1 MMRSRR
7 SEDAVVASGVTP
19 AERAPTGGVSSLQRP
34 GDLAVG
40 GAEVG
45 PDASDHGDGDD
56 CDQGRYQCVLDRG
69 DTGLVP
75 REAYKERAH
84 LAAFKDHK
92 QIVAKSLI

>member
-1 MMRSRR
+1 M
-7 SEDAVVASGVTP
+7 VASGATP
-19 AERAPTGGVSSLQRP
+19 AERAPTGGLSPLQRG

-45 PDASDHGDGDD
+45 ADASDDGDGDD
-56 CDQGRYQCVLDRG
+56 CDQGRNQCVLDRG

-84 LAAFKDHK
+84 WAAFKGHM
-92 QIVAKSLI
+92 QIVVKSLI

>member
-7 SEDAVVASGVTP
+7 SEDAVVASGATP
-19 AERAPTGGVSSLQRP
+19 AERAPTGGVSSLQHR

-40 GAEVG
+40 AAEVG

-75 REAYKERAH
+75 RDAYKERAH
-84 LAAFKDHK
+84 RAAFKDHK